1 MLKKIKLYGDYDV
14 YNFRF
19 DNEIFSIFFIWVL
32 ICKVCEENENIFFMN
47 YWLWRMKSVDW
58 KLKIRLNID

>member
-19 DNEIFSIFFIWVL
+19 DNEIFVIFFIWVL